1 MNKNTPAQDSLQLAT
16 PDGGTTT
23 VEKYEFEPI
32 KGYPMLNWRGKRPF
46 TSTQYYPAQ
55 LKEVHGE
62 EVDGWRN
69 KIFWGDNLQVMSHL
83 LKEFRGKVDLIYIDP
98 PFDSKADY
106 KKSIR
111 IKGVNAESEHSIFE
125 EKQYTDIWSNDEYL
139 QFLFE
144 RICLLRELLTK
155 NGSIFLHCDPKKSHH
170 IKCIL
175 DEIFG
180 QDNFRAEICWKKATK
195 TTSFNNYGSEHDA
208 ILFYSKSSE
217 FTFNQQFRELADEQ
231 IERNYKYV
239 ETPTGEIL
247 TLSADQRRGIAPLPT
262 GRRFRTI
269 PITNMNPDRNNLRYE
284 FLGVVKTWAKSKAQL
299 ELDLQNNLI
308 IQWNPGQVPVKK
320 QYLDENKGVKIND
333 LWTDISNIQGG
344 AIENTEYP
352 TQKPEKLLERI
363 IQGGTNEGD
372 LIFDCFSG
380 SGTTLAV
387 ATKLGRRFIGADIN
401 LGAIQ
406 TTSKRLLGLAET
418 LRQLPIKS
426 EGHQLTGF
434 EFYNVN
440 NYELFRN
447 PAQAKELLIEALEIQ
462 KLEFST
468 VFDGEKDGRMVKIM
482 PVNRIATRADL
493 NELIAGFDYKAWERK
508 QHENP
513 NRPVEKI
520 TLVCMGH
527 EPTLRAELELA
538 AKPFKID
545 VEVVDILRDKADLE
559 FKRDSQAKVS
569 IKKGE
574 LVIEKFYPMNLLQK
588 LSLQKE
594 AVEDWKELAESV
606 LIDWNYDGAVLQPAV
621 VDIPGKNEMV
631 KGTYKVPDDAGTI
644 RVKITDL
651 LSESWEGS
659 VCNGD

>member
-1 MNKNTPAQDSLQLAT
+1 MRQNTSAQVNLQLAT
-16 PDGGTTT
+16 PDGATTN

-98 PFDSKADY
+98 PYDSKAEY
-106 KKSIR
+106 KRRVR
-111 IKGVNAESEHSIFE
+111 IKGNVAESNQNSFE
-125 EKQYTDIWSNDEYL
+125 EKQYGDIWSNDEYL
-139 QFLFE
+139 QFMYE
-144 RICLLRELLTK
+144 RLCILRELLSPT
-155 NGSIFLHCDPKKSHH
+155 GSIYVHCDWHRSHH
-170 IKCIL
+170 IRCVL
-175 DEIFG
+175 DEVFG
-180 QDNFRAEICWKKATK
+180 PESFRNEIVWKRRGGVLAQSKQYGAATD
-195 TTSFNNYGSEHDA
+195 T
-208 ILFYSKSSE
+208 ILFYSKSSDYFFDTPLVKE
-217 FTFNQQFRELADEQ
+217 GQED
-231 IERNYKYV
+231 YV
-239 ETPTGEIL
+239 EERFSNIDSDGRRYRLSPLLSPSYSPTLVYEYK
-247 TLSADQRRGIAPLPT
+247 GIQSPPNGWSVSPDTMKRLDAEGRLVFPEKPT
-262 GRRFRTI
+262 GR
-269 PITNMNPDRNNLRYE
+269 
-284 FLGVVKTWAKSKAQL
+284 
-299 ELDLQNNLI
+299 
-308 IQWNPGQVPVKK
+308 IQRK
-320 QYLDENKGVKIND
+320 QYLDEWKGSPIQN
-333 LWTDISNIQGG
+333 LWIDIPPVNPV
-344 AIENTEYP
+344 AAERLDYP
-352 TQKPEKLLERI
+352 TQKPERLLERI
-363 IQGGTNEGD
+363 ISASCPSGG
-372 LIFDCFSG
+372 LVFDCFMG
-380 SGTTLAV
+380 SGTTQAV
-387 ATKLGRRFIGADIN
+387 AMKLGRRFIGADIN

-406 TTSKRLLGLAET
+406 TTTKRLIGVADS
-418 LRQLPIKS
+418 LRQKGL
-426 EGHQLTGF
+426 EAAFNCFTGF
-434 EFYNVN
+434 ELHNVN
-440 NYELFRN
+440 HYDVFRN
-447 PAQAKELLIEALEIQ
+447 PIQAKELLIEALEVQ

-508 QHENP
+508 QHESP

-520 TLVCMGH
+520 ALVCMGH
-527 EPTLRAELELA
+527 EPDLAAQLEFS

-569 IKKGE
+569 IKDSE

-594 AVEDWKELAESV
+594 SVEDWRELVESV
-606 LIDWNYDGAVLQPAV
+606 LIDWNFDGAVLQPTV
-621 VDIPGKNEMV
+621 VDIPGKNDMV
-631 KGTYKVPDDAGTI
+631 KGVYTVPDDAATI

-659 VCNGD
+659 VSNGD

>member
-1 MNKNTPAQDSLQLAT
+1 MSKNTPTQESLQLGT
-16 PDGGTTT
+16 TDGGTTN

-46 TSTQYYPAQ
+46 NSTQFFPAQ

-83 LKEFRGKVDLIYIDP
+83 LKGFRGKVDLIYIDP

-106 KKSIR
+106 KKR
-111 IKGVNAESEHSIFE
+111 IKLKGGLAEGDQSSFE
-125 EKQYTDIWSNDEYL
+125 EKQYGDIWNNDEYL
-139 QFLFE
+139 QFLYE
-144 RICLLRELLTK
+144 RLVLLRELLTDSGSIYVHCDANRGHYIKCLMDEVFGAGNFRNEIIWKRTSARADSNTYNHVHDTVFFYTKSDSFIWHKQFTEHSEAYLKSKYSSIDK
-155 NGSIFLHCDPKKSHH
+155 NGRKYR
-170 IKCIL
+170 L
-175 DEIFG
+175 DNITSPNPRPNMTYEWKGFQPPANG
-180 QDNFRAEICWKKATK
+180 WRYSQEKMAEL
-195 TTSFNNYGSEHDA
+195 DA
-208 ILFYSKSSE
+208 
-217 FTFNQQFRELADEQ
+217 Q
-231 IERNYKYV
+231 
-239 ETPTGEIL
+239 
-247 TLSADQRRGIAPLPT
+247 
-262 GRRFRTI
+262 GRI
-269 PITNMNPDRNNLRYE
+269 WYPDD
-284 FLGVVKTWAKSKAQL
+284 KSKRPQL
-299 ELDLQNNLI
+299 I
-308 IQWNPGQVPVKK
+308 R
-320 QYLDENKGVKIND
+320 YLDESDGRPLDSV
-333 LWTDISNIQGG
+333 WTDIFPVNSQ
-344 AIENTEYP
+344 ASDRLDYP
-352 TQKPEKLLERI
+352 TQKPVDLLERI
-363 IQGGTNEGD
+363 INASSDVGS
-372 LIFDCFSG
+372 LVFDCFMG
-380 SGTTLAV
+380 SGTTQEA
-387 ATKLGRRFIGADIN
+387 AMRLGRRFIGADIN

-406 TTSKRLLGLAET
+406 TTVKRLVGVSDD
-418 LRQLPIKS
+418 LRQKGL
-426 EGHQLTGF
+426 EGEVKYFTGF
-434 EFYNVN
+434 ELHNVN
-440 NYELFRN
+440 HYDIFRN
-447 PAQAKELLIEALEIQ
+447 PVQAKELLIEALEVQ
-462 KLEFST
+462 RLEFST

-508 QHENP
+508 QIESP

-527 EPTLRAELELA
+527 EPDLAAQLEIA

-594 AVEDWKELAESV
+594 SVEDWKELVESV

-621 VDIPGKNEMV
+621 VDIPGKNELV
-631 KGTYKVPDDAGTI
+631 KGAYSVPQDAGTI

-659 VCNGD
+659 VTNGD

>member
-1 MNKNTPAQDSLQLAT
+1 MSKNTPPQESLQLAT
-16 PDGGTTT
+16 PDGGSTN

-55 LKEVHGE
+55 LKEVHGG

-83 LKEFRGKVDLIYIDP
+83 LKQFRGKVDLIYIDP

-106 KKSIR
+106 KKSIELR
-111 IKGVNAESEHSIFE
+111 GKAAETSPSSFE
-125 EKQYTDIWSNDEYL
+125 EKQYGDIWNNDEYL
-139 QFLFE
+139 QFMYE
-144 RICLLRELLTK
+144 RLVIAKELLSDT
-155 NGSIFLHCDPKKSHH
+155 GAMYLHCDPRKSPHLRL
-170 IKCIL
+170 IL

-180 QDNFRAEICWKKATK
+180 AENFRNEIIWHYKFRMMD
-195 TTSFNNYGSEHDA
+195 SENQFNRKHDN
-208 ILFYSKSSE
+208 ILFYAKSASTRIKMPKEAWTKEELIKTRKQEIHVGEDGREMIWMPGQKGNSKS
-217 FTFNQQFRELADEQ
+217 RMVPLD
-231 IERNYKYV
+231 
-239 ETPTGEIL
+239 EIL
-247 TLSADQRRGIAPLPT
+247 ARGKAVDDVWDMPVDVWELPVLSSSAHERT
-262 GRRFRTI
+262 G
-269 PITNMNPDRNNLRYE
+269 
-284 FLGVVKTWAKSKAQL
+284 
-299 ELDLQNNLI
+299 
-308 IQWNPGQVPVKK
+308 
-320 QYLDENKGVKIND
+320 
-333 LWTDISNIQGG
+333 
-344 AIENTEYP
+344 YP
-352 TQKPEKLLERI
+352 TQKPEALIERI
-363 IQGGTNEGD
+363 IEASSPKNGLVVD
-372 LIFDCFSG
+372 FFAG
-380 SGTTLAV
+380 SGTTPAV
-387 ATKLGRRFIGADIN
+387 AMRTGRRFIGADIN

-406 TTSKRLLGLAET
+406 TTTKRLLSVADD
-418 LRQLPIKS
+418 LRQRTLGDEEKYYS
-426 EGHQLTGF
+426 GF
-434 EFYNVN
+434 ELHNVN
-440 NYELFRN
+440 HYDIFRN
-447 PAQAKELLIEALEIQ
+447 PVQAKELLIEALEVQ

-508 QHENP
+508 QNESP

-527 EPTLRAELELA
+527 EPDLAAQLELA
-538 AKPFKID
+538 AKPFRID

-559 FKRDSQAKVS
+559 FKRDSEAKVA
-569 IKKGE
+569 ITKGE

-594 AVEDWKELAESV
+594 SVDDWKELVESV

-621 VDIPGKNEMV
+621 VDIPGKNDLV
-631 KGTYKVPDDAGTI
+631 KGAYTVPQEAGTI

-659 VCNGD
+659 VSHGD